1 MTPKNHGYNEIIAK
15 IRKFSVLIILVCLLS
30 TNWASVHAQQA
41 ETSKFFSETGHYVK
55 GDFLTFYNSSSNAT
69 FIYGYPITEEFI
81 SKDGVRIQY
90 FQRARFEYRAEL
102 PFGQRVQLTSLG
114 QATFV
119 STGQLDINSPSACR
133 TFSEKSPAVCFAFL
147 EFFEKYGGTAQFG
160 YPISGFEYHE
170 NVLVQYFEKAR
181 LEWQPGK
188 PEGQHVVVSDLGR
201 ITFEKLNEDPGL
213 LAPVKTDNTTQ
224 NQIKSIHVR
233 AFVLK
238 AATLATDSQLIYII
252 VQDQLLQSV
261 ADAKCTAIV
270 HWKDGHTDSNTISTN
285 TSGIGQMA
293 LSFSNQPYGSLI
305 YIDATCVIKEI
316 KGSTTTSF
324 RIWY

>member
-1 MTPKNHGYNEIIAK
+1 M
-15 IRKFSVLIILVCLLS
+15 IRKLVVLVIVICFLS
-30 TNWASVHAQQA
+30 INWGSVHAQKN

-55 GDFLTFYNSSSNAT
+55 GDFLTFYNSSTNAT
-69 FIYGYPITEEFI
+69 VIYGYPITEEFT
-81 SKDGVRIQY
+81 SKDGVTIQY

-102 PFGQRVQLTSLG
+102 PAGQRVQLTSLG

-119 STGQLDINSPSACR
+119 STGAVNINSPAACR
-133 TFSEKSPAVCFAFL
+133 TYSKNSPAVCFAFL

-160 YPISGFEYHE
+160 YPLSGFEYHE

-201 ITFEKLNEDPGL
+201 IYFEKLNEDPGL

-238 AATLATDSQLIYII
+238 AVTLGTDSQLIYII
-252 VQDQLLQSV
+252 VQDQLLQAV
-261 ADAKCTAIV
+261 ADAKCSAVV
-270 HWKDGHTDSNTISTN
+270 HWKDGRTDSNTISTN
-285 TSGIGQMA
+285 SSGIGLMA
-293 LSFSNQPYGSLI
+293 LSFSNQPYGSLV

-316 KGSTTTSF
+316 KGSTITSF

>member
-1 MTPKNHGYNEIIAK
+1 M
-15 IRKFSVLIILVCLLS
+15 IRKYAVLIIMICLLS
-30 TNWASVHAQQA
+30 TNWAFVHAQQI

-55 GDFLTFYNSSSNAT
+55 GDFLTFYNRNPNAT
-69 FIYGYPITEEFI
+69 VIYGYPITEEFT
-81 SKDGVRIQY
+81 SKDGVTIQY

-102 PFGQRVQLTSLG
+102 PAGQRVQLTSLG

-119 STGQLDINSPSACR
+119 STGAVNINSPAACQ
-133 TFSEKSPAVCFAFL
+133 TYSKNSPAVCFAFL

-160 YPISGFEYHE
+160 YPLSGFEYHE
-170 NVLVQYFEKAR
+170 NVLVQYFDKAR

-201 ITFEKLNEDPGL
+201 IYFEKLNEDPGL

-238 AATLATDSQLIYII
+238 AVTLNTDSQLIYII
-252 VQDQLLQSV
+252 VQDQLLQAV
-261 ADAKCTAIV
+261 ADAKCSAVV
-270 HWKDGHTDSNTISTN
+270 HWQDGRTDSNTISTN
-285 TSGIGQMA
+285 FSGIGLMA
-293 LSFSNQPYGSLI
+293 LSFSNQPYGSLV